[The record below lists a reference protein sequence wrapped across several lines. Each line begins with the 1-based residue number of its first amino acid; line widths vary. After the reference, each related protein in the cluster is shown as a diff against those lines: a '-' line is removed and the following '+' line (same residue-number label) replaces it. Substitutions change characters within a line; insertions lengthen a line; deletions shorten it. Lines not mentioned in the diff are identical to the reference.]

1 MEPRMLRMFTLRAK
15 MRATV
20 AALSVAGLA
29 LPGSAIAAHTPAAL
43 PQARGFFTLVSA
55 NPGMVLQKS
64 ALNPDG
70 TATARW
76 RAPDGTTISVN
87 GMPGATVRLRSVPGK
102 HGGVSVE
109 VSSRAINKNNAAAVA
124 KQLRAFAGGRR
135 SIYAD
140 ALSTGMSPA
149 QASSTSRNVTPS
161 ASIFNSLCIN
171 LNADIHSGV
180 AYATEHFCDVQYLD
194 QANGGDWYLSDTM
207 TGTGRDTYWNLYQ
220 EKGANYYGSGNTVI
234 NWDPTSRVDRGSCG
248 NVTFSVAYAG
258 VSVSSTAD
266 LCPTYID
273 PWLNAKGPGFGEIW
287 YGSTHSYV
295 GLNPVDVIHDPPGA
309 SPALN
314 LLVAEVWGP

>member
-1 MEPRMLRMFTLRAK
+1 MLRMLTHRAK
-15 MRATV
+15 MRA
-20 AALSVAGLA
+20 AATALGLAGLA
-29 LPGSAIAAHTPAAL
+29 LPGTAIAAHAPATL
-43 PQARGFFTLVSA
+43 PHARGLFTLVTA
-55 NPGMVLQKS
+55 TPGMVLQQS
-64 ALNPDG
+64 VLNPDG

-76 RAPDGTTISVN
+76 RAPDGTSVSVN

-102 HGGVSVE
+102 HGSVSVE
-109 VSSRAINKNNAAAVA
+109 VSSRAINKNNAAEVA
-124 KQLRAFAGGRR
+124 KQLSAFKGGRR

-140 ALSTGMSPA
+140 ALRTGMSPA
-149 QASSTSRNVTPS
+149 QASSTSRSVTAS

-171 LNADIHSGV
+171 LNADIHSGK
-180 AYATEHFCDVQYLD
+180 AFATEHFCDVQYLD
-194 QANGGDWYLSDTM
+194 QASGGNWYLSDSM
-207 TGTGRDTYWNLYQ
+207 SGTGRDTYWNLYQ
-220 EKGANYYGSGNTVI
+220 EKGTNYYGSGNSVV
-234 NWDPTSRVDRGSCG
+234 NWNPTGKVDRGSCG

-266 LCPTYID
+266 LCPNYID

-287 YGSTHSYV
+287 YGSTHDYV